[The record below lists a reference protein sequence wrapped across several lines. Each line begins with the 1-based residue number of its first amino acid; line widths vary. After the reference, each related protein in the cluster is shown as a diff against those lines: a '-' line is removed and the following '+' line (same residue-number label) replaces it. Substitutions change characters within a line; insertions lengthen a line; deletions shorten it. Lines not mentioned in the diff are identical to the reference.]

1 MPDSRRPKHPHAV
14 SSFTRK
20 ERANKNMHPE
30 PHYALP
36 DDFEGQKRKY
46 KGSVKRVAKRT
57 QELFEEKMKKYRE
70 DRAAAKGGR
79 TRRGRKSRSTRRR

>member
-36 DDFEGQKRKY
+36 DNFESQKRKY
-46 KGSVKRVAKRT
+46 KGSLKKAK
-57 QELFEEKMKKYRE
+57 Q
-70 DRAAAKGGR
+70 GGR
-79 TRRGRKSRSTRRR
+79 RRKTRRHTRRR

>member
-36 DDFEGQKRKY
+36 DNFESQKRKY
-46 KGSVKRVAKRT
+46 KGSLKRV
-57 QELFEEKMKKYRE
+57 
-70 DRAAAKGGR
+70 AKGGR